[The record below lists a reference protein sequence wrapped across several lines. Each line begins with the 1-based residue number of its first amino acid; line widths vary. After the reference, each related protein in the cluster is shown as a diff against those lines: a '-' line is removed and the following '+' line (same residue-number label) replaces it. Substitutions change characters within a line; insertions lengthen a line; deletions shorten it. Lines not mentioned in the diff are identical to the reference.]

1 MFQLSQWIAVVAGIA
16 TLGLALGGCS
26 EAPEPDE
33 TAGDGEEIAAAR
45 GAGTNVAV
53 PAVRAET
60 QALIDAYT
68 ADVLTS
74 LKRSADF
81 LAAQQTVGFLT
92 DVAFDVVQANG
103 QLLEFGGT
111 RDVLMRR
118 PDRLRIES
126 VDADGGVKQLF
137 FDGKSILVDIPTED
151 VYVRMERPGTLYA
164 ALDYLVEDLG
174 APAPLEDFMS
184 ENFATGVEDRIVS
197 GFYVQRVMLGDSV
210 CAQLAWRTEAVD
222 VQLWIQ
228 EGEEPVPC
236 RLVITYKNAEGHP
249 EFAADFHGWNF
260 APEAD
265 DDMFTFTPPK
275 TAERL
280 QVRTFIR
287 ELRDDMEGK

>member
-16 TLGLALGGCS
+16 TLALALGGCS

-33 TAGDGEEIAAAR
+33 TAGGGEEIASAR
-45 GAGTNVAV
+45 EASTDVAV
-53 PAVRAET
+53 PAASAET

-68 ADVLTS
+68 ADVLTG

-81 LAAQQTVGFLT
+81 LAAQQSVGFLT
-92 DVAFDVVQANG
+92 DVAVDVVHSNG

-151 VYVRMERPGTLYA
+151 VYIRMEKPGTLYA

-197 GFYVQRVMLGDSV
+197 GFYVQRVMLGDRI
-210 CAQLAWRTEAVD
+210 CEQLAWRTEAVD

-236 RLVITYKNAEGHP
+236 RLVITYKNAPGQP
-249 EFAADFHGWNF
+249 QFAADFHHWNF
-260 APEAD
+260 APDVD
-265 DDMFTFTPPK
+265 DELFTFVPPES
-275 TAERL
+275 AEQL
-280 QVRTFIR
+280 PVQALVR
-287 ELRDDMEGK
+287 ELRDDLEGK